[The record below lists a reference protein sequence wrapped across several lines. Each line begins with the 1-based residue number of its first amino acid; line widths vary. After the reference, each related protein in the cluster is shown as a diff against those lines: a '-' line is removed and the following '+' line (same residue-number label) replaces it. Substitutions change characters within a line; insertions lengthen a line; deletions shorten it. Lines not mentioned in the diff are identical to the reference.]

1 MCTAI
6 QIAVVDLL
14 REWGVN
20 PVATI
25 GHSSGEIAAAYAA
38 GLISAENAII
48 SAYLRGMHATLV
60 QEPGAMM
67 AVAMGVLD
75 AEDLLAEQD
84 ISPEDVCVACINSHK
99 SVTLSG
105 KLQPIDNLHS
115 VLKGRSV
122 LCKKLATGGKA
133 YHSPSMRSVGL
144 GYSDAI
150 REAAEM
156 PNGINGTKQLP
167 NGHGSAAPFNPTP
180 CGTNISTAQSHS
192 AVTRRH
198 KVDGSSRP
206 MMISSVTLEP
216 LQLSDISG
224 EYWQRN
230 LESPV
235 LFDPALK
242 YLLEL
247 TFGPEDRYVDCL
259 IEIGVCL
266 PLFFNNM

>member
-1 MCTAI
+1 M
-6 QIAVVDLL
+6 DLL

-25 GHSSGEIAAAYAA
+25 GHSSGELAAAYAA

-48 SAYLRGMHATLV
+48 AAYLRGVHATLT

-75 AEDLLAEQD
+75 AENLLAELD
-84 ISPEDVCVACINSHK
+84 IPPEDVCVACINSHK

-105 KLQPIDNLHS
+105 KLQPINNLHS
-115 VLKGRSV
+115 VLKARSV

-150 REAAEM
+150 REAVEI
-156 PNGINGTKQLP
+156 PNGINGTKQQP
-167 NGHGSAAPFNPTP
+167 NGHGLVAAVNSTPCSTNKSTVQPHSAA
-180 CGTNISTAQSHS
+180 
-192 AVTRRH
+192 TRRH

-206 MMISSVTLEP
+206 VMISSVILEP
-216 LQLSDISG
+216 LQPSDISG
-224 EYWQRN
+224 AYWQRN

-259 IEIGVCL
+259 IEIGVCPPTFL
-266 PLFFNNM
+266 Q